1 MSPAQT
7 SASTGLP
14 VRAAALPERRVAA
27 VLGALALAAFVAA
40 VALNIF
46 LGDVIGS
53 RSGTASGDAGGNLAT
68 GTVSFDVPTPPVD
81 MLPANVISYE
91 TITRQGV
98 PGEQQVAAEAMYV
111 TLSMETEI
119 QVPIGS
125 YAHAQAFA
133 SAVEA
138 QAEVDRLMAEFPLRA
153 EDLLLNDLTPAVAG
167 YAPNEGAWT
176 VAWTRGSYAVYV
188 KTLFRDKIPVQKKDF
203 LKRLGTPVVE
213 AVDVYQRTGKQGLQ
227 F

>member
-7 SASTGLP
+7 SAPTGLP

-27 VLGALALAAFVAA
+27 VLGTLALVALVVA
-40 VALNIF
+40 VALNVF
-46 LGDVIGS
+46 LGDVVRTG
-53 RSGTASGDAGGNLAT
+53 SGTASGGGGTLAT
-68 GTVSFDVPTPPVD
+68 GTVSFDIPTPPVD

-98 PGEQQVAAEAMYV
+98 PGEQAVSAEAMYV

-125 YAHAQAFA
+125 YARAQAFP

-138 QAEVDRLMAEFPLRA
+138 QAEVDRVMAGFPLRG

-176 VAWTRGSYAVYV
+176 VAWTRGSYAIYV

-213 AVDVYQRTGKQGLQ
+213 AVDTYQRTGKQGLQ